1 MIWSEMSA
9 RTITVDGL
17 RIRMLEAAPDA
28 ERDDPVLLVHGLGGW
43 AENWRPVMPA
53 IAASGRRAIAFD
65 LPGFG
70 ESARPRDPRYFDVE
84 HPFYGRF
91 IVSVLDELRIARAH
105 VAGHSFGGAVALT
118 FAIWAP
124 ERVRS
129 LTLVA
134 PGGLGAALPPGFRFL
149 VLPFMEH
156 VARWRLSPRI
166 TRAVLYSCFHD
177 PSNCPE
183 EVVAEALRYGEPS
196 VGEMIR
202 ILRAG
207 VSFRRG
213 IRDEVRRPWL
223 ARRDRYRGPVL
234 VVWGREDRVLPASLV
249 DDVKELAP
257 DAEIRVIP
265 SCGHLVMV
273 ERPREFTDA
282 FVPFL
287 DRAIVSGGA
296 GGGPQLPA

>member
-1 MIWSEMSA
+1 MDT
-9 RTITVDGL
+9 RTITALGL
-17 RIRMLEAAPDA
+17 RVRVLEVAPDA
-28 ERDDPVLLVHGLGGW
+28 ERDDAVLLVHGLGGW

-70 ESARPRDPRYFDVE
+70 ESERARDPRYFDAE
-84 HPFYGRF
+84 APFYGRF
-91 IVSVLDELRIARAH
+91 MVALLDAMGIDRVHL
-105 VAGHSFGGAVALT
+105 AGHSFGGAVALT
-118 FAIWAP
+118 SAIWSP

-156 VARWRLSPRI
+156 VARWRRSPAV

-177 PSNCPE
+177 PANCPE

-202 ILRAG
+202 VLRAG
-207 VSFRRG
+207 VSFRHG

-223 ARRDRYRGPVL
+223 ERRDRYRGPVL

-249 DDVKELAP
+249 DDARQLAP
-257 DAEIRVIP
+257 DAEVRVIP

-273 ERPREFTDA
+273 ERPRAFTDA

-287 DRAIVSGGA
+287 DRAIVSGGV
-296 GGGPQLPA
+296 GGEPQPPA